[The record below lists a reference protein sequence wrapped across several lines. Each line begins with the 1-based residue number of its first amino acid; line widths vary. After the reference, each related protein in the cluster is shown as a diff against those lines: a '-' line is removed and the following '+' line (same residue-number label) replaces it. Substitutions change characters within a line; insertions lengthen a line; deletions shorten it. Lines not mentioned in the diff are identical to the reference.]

1 MSLDEDNHVVLR
13 DYFMKKDKKMCEWT
27 NDEIILF
34 HTIIHQ
40 SFSNKKD
47 SNLSD
52 VHKLIITELTKREI
66 GHSVYDEL
74 DEVNKNE

>member
-1 MSLDEDNHVVLR
+1 MNLDENNHVVLR
-13 DYFMKKDKKMCEWT
+13 DYFMKKEKKMSEWT
-27 NDEIILF
+27 NEEIILF

-52 VHKLIITELTKREI
+52 VHQLVVSELITRDI
-66 GHSVYDEL
+66 GHSMYDDL
-74 DEVNKNE
+74 DEVDTNE